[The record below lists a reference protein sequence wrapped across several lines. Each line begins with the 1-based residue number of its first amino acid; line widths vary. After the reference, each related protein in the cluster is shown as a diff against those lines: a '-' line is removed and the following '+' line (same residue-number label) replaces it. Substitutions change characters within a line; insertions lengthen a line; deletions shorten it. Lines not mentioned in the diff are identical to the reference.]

1 MLEKFKESRDKE
13 EEFGFFFTDLSKAFD
28 CIDHNLLKTKL
39 SRYGVTPIYLKL
51 IFSYLSNRTQGVRIN
66 NSYSRKSEIKY
77 DVPQGSVLG
86 PLLFNIDLIDLFLEC
101 EDDNISSYADD
112 TTPYSC
118 AQDIS
123 SVISE
128 LQRITKKFFD
138 WCRNNHMKANPEKC
152 HVILSSNT
160 QREIHFANAS
170 IASSPSEKLL
180 GISLDSELKFEEEY
194 RRK

>member
-1 MLEKFKESRDKE
+1 MWVSKSYSARRYQMVMLEKFKKSRDKG
-13 EEFGFFFTDLSKAFD
+13 EEFGALITDVSKALD
-28 CIDHNLLKTKL
+28 CIDHNLLITKL
-39 SRYGVTPIYLKL
+39 SWYGVTPKSLKL

-77 DVPQGSVLG
+77 VVPQGSVLG

-128 LQRITKKFFD
+128 LRRIAKKNF
-138 WCRNNHMKANPEKC
+138 N
-152 HVILSSNT
+152 
-160 QREIHFANAS
+160 
-170 IASSPSEKLL
+170 
-180 GISLDSELKFEEEY
+180 
-194 RRK
+194 